1 MTFRDET
8 ADTGAMLRDLGTD
21 VSRILHGEQEFELF
35 RPLQPG
41 QTYLCRARIVDIYE
55 KSGRSGPMAFVVRE
69 TTITDRTN
77 DVVAAMR
84 HITIVRL

>member
-1 MTFRDET
+1 
-8 ADTGAMLRDLGTD
+8 
-21 VSRILHGEQEFELF
+21 
-35 RPLQPG
+35 
-41 QTYLCRARIVDIYE
+41 
-55 KSGRSGPMAFVVRE
+55 MAFVVRE